1 MNKIYRPL
9 ILIAVVSLL
18 AGSAN
23 LHAGNRDRSGQ
34 AGAQHL
40 LIDPWARSNGWGN
53 AGVADTRGLES
64 VYANVAGIAFMNRTE
79 FGFSRTQYLA
89 GSGAGIGINSFGIV
103 QSLARRDKETGV
115 KIRDF
120 GVLGIS
126 VFTMGFGDIPMT
138 TVTQPEGIGTF
149 SPSLMYIGIHYAKS
163 FNNFIHGGVTG
174 KIITENI
181 SDMSATGFALDAGV
195 QYVSGPFENFR
206 IGVTLKNI
214 GLPMRYSGDGLS
226 LRGVVSTTDHEL
238 TLEPR
243 SAEAEMPALL
253 TIGVS
258 YDFLMWGRKYQS
270 MSREE
275 RVDEGLTRNEADHRI
290 TLAASFT
297 ANSYSRDNFVLGIEY
312 GFMQY
317 FMVRAGYTIEGGMWK
332 ESTRTTWYT
341 GPSAG
346 VSIGIPLVKKER
358 GNQKILL
365 DYAYRFTNRW
375 KGNHSIGIKLAL

>member
-174 KIITENI
+174 KIITESI